1 MSVSKSLVHA
11 AAAIVGAV
19 GLSAFAADDAARI
32 KAGTESWVKSFNAGN
47 ASSVAAMYAEDAVL
61 MPPGAQPA
69 RGTAAIKDAIA
80 KEIAEAKKGKV
91 TFVIGTNDEVGVS
104 GDMAWHSGGYFVM
117 DKANK
122 PVEAGKFLEVW
133 ERKNGKWRIVR
144 DTWNSNGAQAP
155 QAPVPAPAPAPAPAA
170 ATKKK

>member
-19 GLSAFAADDAARI
+19 GLTAFAADDAARI

-69 RGTAAIKDAIA
+69 RGAAAIKDAIA

-144 DTWNSNGAQAP
+144 DTWNSNGAQA
-155 QAPVPAPAPAPAPAA
+155 AEAPAPAPAPAA